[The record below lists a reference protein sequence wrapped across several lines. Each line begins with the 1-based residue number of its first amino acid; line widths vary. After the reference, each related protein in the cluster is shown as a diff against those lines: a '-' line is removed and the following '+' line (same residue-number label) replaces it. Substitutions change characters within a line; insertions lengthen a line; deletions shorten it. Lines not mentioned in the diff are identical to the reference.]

1 MIEDPNVKDRG
12 LTVVGGGA
20 YKLRPHRMREDT
32 YIDYPEGRDAVF
44 LESLQ
49 ALVPGGGAEVLKML
63 CEESDKTKLPII
75 LVPTGYATTLRPTP
89 MTTEQ
94 LTAYYAKFGFKPLRS
109 FRPGKWSATILV
121 RPS

>member
-49 ALVPGGGAEVLKML
+49 ALTPGGGAEVLKML
-63 CEESDKTKLPII
+63 CEESDKNKLPII
-75 LVPTGYATTLRPTP
+75 LIPTGYATTLRPVP

-94 LTAYYAKFGFKPLRS
+94 LTAYYAKFGFQQLQAI
-109 FRPGKWSATILV
+109 RPGKWSATILV